1 MAIRCGLE
9 GSKALRLPVAGAAD
23 QAGTIHLIKHMP
35 VFWLILACAFWGL
48 SFPVV
53 KALHLE
59 QSLRIPEA
67 TSSFLAAWMQVARF
81 GLGAILLAPF
91 FLRLGSATKLEM
103 QQAFWLGI
111 WGGLGM
117 ALQADGLAH
126 TEASTSAFLTQAYC
140 VILPLIACVRLR
152 SAPGFR
158 TIVATLLVIGGC
170 AILSGIRPGDLRM
183 GRGEAETLLA
193 ALVFTLQ
200 ILTLENPKYA
210 GNRTLPVTFVMC
222 VCIALF
228 MLPIATWAAPR
239 PSDVIFAGASWPAF
253 LLVGILA
260 VFCSVA
266 AFLLMNRWQPR
277 ISATEAGLIYSTEP
291 VFTAI
296 YVMFLPQWLAGLSG
310 GSYANEVPG
319 MEMILGGGLILAAN
333 VLMQL
338 RRNPHPPAIA
348 PMP

>member
-1 MAIRCGLE
+1 M
-9 GSKALRLPVAGAAD
+9 
-23 QAGTIHLIKHMP
+23 MP
-35 VFWLILACAFWGL
+35 VFCLILACALWGL

-59 QSLRIPEA
+59 QSARLEG
-67 TSSFLAAWMQVARF
+67 TSSEFLAAWMQVARF
-81 GLGAILLAPF
+81 GMGAIILLPF
-91 FLRLGSATKLEM
+91 FARAGLATKSELK
-103 QQAFWLGI
+103 QSIWLGI

-140 VILPLIACVRLR
+140 VILPLIACLRLR
-152 SAPGFR
+152 CPPGWR
-158 TIVATLLVIGGC
+158 TLWATLLVIGGC
-170 AILSGIRPGDLRM
+170 AILSGIRPDALRM

-210 GNRTLPVTFVMC
+210 KNRTLPVTFMMC
-222 VCIALF
+222 LCIFVF
-228 MLPIATWAAPR
+228 MLPISILTAPYPAAVM
-239 PSDVIFAGASWPAF
+239 DAGASWAA
-253 LLVGILA
+253 LVLVAILA
-260 VFCSVA
+260 VCCSVA
-266 AFLLMNRWQPR
+266 AFLLMNHWQPR
-277 ISATEAGLIYSTEP
+277 ISATEAGLIYTTEP

-296 YVMFLPQWLAGLSG
+296 YVMFLPQLLAGLSG

-319 MEMILGGGLILAAN
+319 QEMILGGGLILAAN

-338 RRNPHPPAIA
+338 RRSPHPPGMA
-348 PMP
+348 PVP